1 MNPGLLSQNRKKR
14 TLIIVRRVLTEPNA
28 ALAGV
33 IGKISFARFRAS
45 IVTFNEES
53 VLSRPFGC
61 WGLVFMVEIRSYG
74 QQCGLQAVGKDP
86 NPMGG
91 KHPPDRMKFISVVE
105 GFRASVPACHRS
117 PWSLSVPR
125 DRTPELGCDTTL
137 MTLDPILRAAAHL
150 INKTTPTDHGNG
162 NLQSVLSTRLS
173 KYYTERGVPEVD
185 YDKTDLSAVQ
195 LQTAKEALFVVRQVH
210 DALTLAETDRSE
222 KAAMQSEIPVLGTRD
237 VSHLRTLIS
246 IVFKWGTDALLD
258 HVVPNWTTPALPK
271 AQGSAF
277 IVDLTRGPEDYKE
290 LCDLTYRL
298 LSIVLPSG
306 HREQLSESFVANVLL
321 TRHLS
326 DVLKPCITLGWL
338 PKALSTPS
346 TPVQDDIRP
355 LTMRLLS

>member
-1 MNPGLLSQNRKKR
+1 
-14 TLIIVRRVLTEPNA
+14 
-28 ALAGV
+28 
-33 IGKISFARFRAS
+33 
-45 IVTFNEES
+45 
-53 VLSRPFGC
+53 
-61 WGLVFMVEIRSYG
+61 
-74 QQCGLQAVGKDP
+74 
-86 NPMGG
+86 
-91 KHPPDRMKFISVVE
+91 
-105 GFRASVPACHRS
+105 
-117 PWSLSVPR
+117 
-125 DRTPELGCDTTL
+125 

-150 INKTTPTDHGNG
+150 VNKTTPTNHANE
-162 NLQSVLSTRLS
+162 NLQSVLSARLS

-185 YDKTDLSAVQ
+185 YDKTNLSAVQ

-210 DALTLAETDRSE
+210 DTLTLAETNQSE
-222 KAAMQSEIPVLGTRD
+222 KATVQTEIPALGTRD

-258 HVVPNWTTPALPK
+258 RVVPNWTTLALPK
-271 AQGSAF
+271 AQGSASF
-277 IVDLTRGPEDYKE
+277 VGLTRGPEDYKE

-298 LSIVLPSG
+298 LSIILPSG
-306 HREQLSESFVANVLL
+306 HRGQLSESFVANILL